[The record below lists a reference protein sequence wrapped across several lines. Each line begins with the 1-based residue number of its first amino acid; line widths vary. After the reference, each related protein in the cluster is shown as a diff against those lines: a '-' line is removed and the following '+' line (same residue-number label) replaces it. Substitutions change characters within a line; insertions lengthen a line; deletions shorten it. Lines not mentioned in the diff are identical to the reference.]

1 MGRSVVGK
9 GGRKSPRARA
19 GCGARAQ
26 GERRAPGGTCRR
38 AEAPLA
44 RGMIL
49 LRKDTPPEVTPEGG
63 TAMSGKI
70 ALIVLIVAT
79 AVVVSVASSLAGM
92 GDSGDHMGGG
102 GVVRCSLDGINPVHH
117 PEIFGNPA
125 VAASYG
131 FVRSRDGTWHVAP
144 NCRR

>member
-1 MGRSVVGK
+1 VVGK
-9 GGRKSPRARA
+9 GVEKAPGQGRVRRPRT
-19 GCGARAQ
+19 GRAQ
-26 GERRAPGGTCRR
+26 DPRWNLPASRGTIGPRHDPATKGHPAGGD
-38 AEAPLA
+38 P
-44 RGMIL
+44 
-49 LRKDTPPEVTPEGG
+49 KGG

-70 ALIVLIVAT
+70 ALIVLIAAT

-102 GVVRCSLDGINPVHH
+102 GVVRCSLDGINPAHH